1 MVWGRSGVLHT
12 VQQAIENQHLDL
24 ESERSARE
32 NQKIQ
37 AAGRHLESVDMDSQ
51 HLAAHAD
58 FAKDGERTAANL
70 RIESMKNATKAR
82 VPSKAKAPTQKGKG
96 LVNPILDMLKNMDED
111 LVAMLRQTVQKEM
124 GFGSEMFG
132 PEDPVDLFAEY
143 LESCA
148 LGNVDGDEKTELLTD
163 LVVGLSDLK
172 IDSNG
177 GDPEA
182 REKIQAIYDLLD
194 NAIEG
199 HSLHPID
206 MMMTGKIFSDAGLAV
221 PDSLRKAM
229 AEALQAAPPDTQ
241 GVAGNDIVSSL
252 LEIADQAGQN
262 PFDVYEYMNSLLA
275 SFPPEAS
282 VMLMFELIAAKKA
295 VIDQAV
301 AGFVLHPDAVL
312 AQSVAE
318 ALAASATQTPVES
331 SLIERL
337 VRMRPWLPQTRQA
350 HLDATIRA
358 MRLNALSPVKTELP
372 RVIKCYVSVCDG
384 SGTRSLIV
392 TQRAGAHYQLASVMM
407 KPAGVAD
414 AVVLPELS
422 KSAMDDMVRQ
432 MKSSM
437 PVMEADLAGITRML
451 GLAIADNLAS
461 GNLPPFKLVEVV
473 ESLGLG
479 PVHPD
484 HASPMEIITGLLA
497 DLPPEQTNPTAVAS
511 AHAYMLDSEFK
522 YQWFEAGEA
531 LEDLLYP
538 IKGSKQRVAKLMKAY
553 LPERRIFWARLCAIS
568 ALAMRGD
575 EKTRHSPWKQL
586 ALVGRDIASDLPL
599 DQIPLMKQVAE
610 ISVRAFES
618 RL

>member
-1 MVWGRSGVLHT
+1 MKKP
-12 VQQAIENQHLDL
+12 N
-24 ESERSARE
+24 
-32 NQKIQ
+32 K
-37 AAGRHLESVDMDSQ
+37 AAKS
-51 HLAAHAD
+51 
-58 FAKDGERTAANL
+58 
-70 RIESMKNATKAR
+70 
-82 VPSKAKAPTQKGKG
+82 SKAKAPTQKVRGQ
-96 LVNPILDMLKNMDED
+96 VNPILDMLKNMDED
-111 LVAMLRQTVQKEM
+111 VVDMLRQSIEKEM
-124 GFGSEMFG
+124 DFGPELFG

-143 LESCA
+143 LERCTPGS
-148 LGNVDGDEKTELLTD
+148 VDEDEKNELLAD
-163 LVVGLSDLK
+163 LVEVLSELK
-172 IDSNG
+172 VDSNG
-177 GDPEA
+177 GDRGA
-182 REKIQAIYDLLD
+182 REQIQAIYDLLD

-199 HSLHPID
+199 HSMHPID
-206 MMMTGKIFSDAGLAV
+206 MLMTGKIFTDAGWAV
-221 PDSLRKAM
+221 PDSLRRAM

-241 GVAGNDIVSSL
+241 AVGENSIISAL
-252 LEIADQAGQN
+252 LEVADQAGQN
-262 PFDVYEYMNSLLA
+262 PFDVHEHVNSLLA
-275 SFPPEAS
+275 GFPLEAS
-282 VMLMFELIAAKKA
+282 VMLLLELIASTKP

-312 AQSVAE
+312 AQSAAE
-318 ALAASATQTPVES
+318 ALAASAKRTPVES

-358 MRLNALSPVKTELP
+358 VRLNALPPVKLELP
-372 RVIKCYVSVCDG
+372 KVIKCYVSVCDG
-384 SGTRSLIV
+384 SGTRSLFV
-392 TQRAGAHYQLASVMM
+392 TQRVGAHYQLASVMM
-407 KPAGVAD
+407 KLAGVAD
-414 AVVLPELS
+414 AMVLRELS
-422 KSAMDDMVRQ
+422 KSEMDDIVRQ

-437 PVMEADLAGITRML
+437 PVMETDLAGITRML
-451 GLAIADNLAS
+451 GLAIADNFGS
-461 GNLPPFKLVEVV
+461 GNLPPFKLVEVA

-497 DLPPEQTNPTAVAS
+497 DLPPEQTNPTAVAT
-511 AHAYMLDSEFK
+511 AHADILDSEFK

-538 IKGSKQRVAKLMKAY
+538 VKGSEQRVAKLMKAY
-553 LPERRIFWARLCAIS
+553 LPERRLFWARQCAIS

-610 ISVRAFES
+610 ISVRVFER

>member
-1 MVWGRSGVLHT
+1 MTSYHQYPELFKWGESLDLRIFLFWGRSGVLHT
-12 VQQAIENQHLDL
+12 VEQAIENQHLDL

-37 AAGRHLESVDMDSQ
+37 AAGRHLELLDMDSQ

-58 FAKDGERTAANL
+58 FAKDGEKTGANL
-70 RIESMKNATKAR
+70 RIELMKKATKAR
-82 VPSKAKAPTQKGKG
+82 RPSKAKAPAQKGKG

-132 PEDPVDLFAEY
+132 SEDPVDLFTEY

-148 LGNVDGDEKTELLTD
+148 LGNANGDEKTELLTD
-163 LVVGLSDLK
+163 LVVELSDLK

-282 VMLMFELIAAKKA
+282 VMLLFELIAGKKA

-301 AGFVLHPDAVL
+301 AGFVLHPNAVL

-331 SLIERL
+331 LLIERL

-350 HLDATIRA
+350 ILDATIRA

-372 RVIKCYVSVCDG
+372 KVIKCYVSVCDG
-384 SGTRSLIV
+384 SGTRSLFV
-392 TQRAGAHYQLASVMM
+392 TQRVGAHYQLASVMM
-407 KPAGVAD
+407 KLAGVAD

-422 KSAMDDMVRQ
+422 KSAIDDMVRQ

-437 PVMEADLAGITRML
+437 PMMETDLAGITRML
-451 GLAIADNLAS
+451 GLAIADNFAS
-461 GNLPPFKLVEVV
+461 GTLPPFKLVEVV
-473 ESLGLG
+473 EKSRSWPGSSRSRFANGNYNGSLG
-479 PVHPD
+479 
-484 HASPMEIITGLLA
+484 
-497 DLPPEQTNPTAVAS
+497 
-511 AHAYMLDSEFK
+511 
-522 YQWFEAGEA
+522 
-531 LEDLLYP
+531 
-538 IKGSKQRVAKLMKAY
+538 
-553 LPERRIFWARLCAIS
+553 
-568 ALAMRGD
+568 
-575 EKTRHSPWKQL
+575 
-586 ALVGRDIASDLPL
+586 
-599 DQIPLMKQVAE
+599 
-610 ISVRAFES
+610 
-618 RL
+618 

>member
-1 MVWGRSGVLHT
+1 M
-12 VQQAIENQHLDL
+12 ENQHLDL
-24 ESERSARE
+24 ESEQSAQE
-32 NQKIQ
+32 NQRIR
-37 AAGRHLESVDMDSQ
+37 AAGRHLELVDRDSQ

-58 FAKDGERTAANL
+58 FAKYGEKTGANL
-70 RIESMKNATKAR
+70 RIGLMKKAAKAR
-82 VPSKAKAPTQKGKG
+82 MPSKAKAPTQKGKG
-96 LVNPILDMLKNMDED
+96 RVNPILDMLKNMDED

-124 GFGSEMFG
+124 GLGSEMFG
-132 PEDPVDLFAEY
+132 SEDPVDLFAEY

-163 LVVGLSDLK
+163 LVVELSDLRT
-172 IDSNG
+172 DSNG

-206 MMMTGKIFSDAGLAV
+206 MMMTGKIFSDAGWAV
-221 PDSLRKAM
+221 PDGLRKAM

-282 VMLMFELIAAKKA
+282 VMLLFELIAGKKA

-331 SLIERL
+331 LLIERL
-337 VRMRPWLPQTRQA
+337 VRMRTWLPQTRQA
-350 HLDATIRA
+350 ILDATIRA

-372 RVIKCYVSVCDG
+372 KVIKCYVSVCDG
-384 SGTRSLIV
+384 SGTRSLFV
-392 TQRAGAHYQLASVMM
+392 TQRVGAHYQLASVMM
-407 KPAGVAD
+407 KLAGVAD

-437 PVMEADLAGITRML
+437 PMMETDLAGITRML
-451 GLAIADNLAS
+451 GLAIADNFAS
-461 GNLPPFKLVEVV
+461 GTLPPFKLVEVV

-497 DLPPEQTNPTAVAS
+497 DLPAEQTNPTAVAR
-511 AHAYMLDSEFK
+511 AHADILDSEFK

-531 LEDLLYP
+531 LENLLYP
-538 IKGSKQRVAKLMKAY
+538 VKGSKQRVAKLMKAY
-553 LPERRIFWARLCAIS
+553 LPERRLFWARLCAIS
-568 ALAMRGD
+568 ALAMHGD
-575 EKTRHSPWKQL
+575 EKTRYSPWKQL
-586 ALVGRDIASDLPL
+586 ALVGRDIGGSFRPL
-599 DQIPLMKQVAE
+599 RRRDSMLA
-610 ISVRAFES
+610 A
-618 RL
+618 

>member
-1 MVWGRSGVLHT
+1 MVSL
-12 VQQAIENQHLDL
+12 
-24 ESERSARE
+24 
-32 NQKIQ
+32 
-37 AAGRHLESVDMDSQ
+37 

-58 FAKDGERTAANL
+58 LAKDREKTGGNL
-70 RIESMKNATKAR
+70 WIGSMKKATKASK
-82 VPSKAKAPTQKGKG
+82 PSKAKASTQKGKG
-96 LVNPILDMLKNMDED
+96 QANPILDMLKNMDED
-111 LVAMLRQTVQKEM
+111 LVAMLRQTMQKET
-124 GFGSEMFG
+124 GFDSEMFG
-132 PEDPVDLFAEY
+132 QEDPVDLFAEY

-148 LGNVDGDEKTELLTD
+148 LDNERLTD
-163 LVVGLSDLK
+163 LVVELSDLRV
-172 IDSNG
+172 DSNG
-177 GDPEA
+177 GDPKA

-241 GVAGNDIVSSL
+241 GVAGNGIVSSL
-252 LEIADQAGQN
+252 LEVADQAGQN

-282 VMLMFELIAAKKA
+282 VVLLFELIAGKNA

-301 AGFVLHPDAVL
+301 AGFVLHPDAIL

-318 ALAASATQTPVES
+318 GLAASATRTPVES

-350 HLDATIRA
+350 LLDATIRA
-358 MRLNALSPVKTELP
+358 MRLNTLPPVKMELP

-384 SGTRSLIV
+384 SGTRSLFV
-392 TQRAGAHYQLASVMM
+392 TQRVGTHYQLVSVMM
-407 KPAGVAD
+407 KLAGVAD
-414 AVVLPELS
+414 VVVLPELS
-422 KSAMDDMVRQ
+422 KSGIDDMVRQ

-437 PVMEADLAGITRML
+437 PVMETDLAGITRML
-451 GLAIADNLAS
+451 RLAIADNFTS
-461 GNLPPFKLVEVV
+461 GNLPPFNLVEVV

-497 DLPPEQTNPTAVAS
+497 GLPPEQTNPTAVAR
-511 AHAYMLDSEFK
+511 AHADILDSEFK
-522 YQWFEAGEA
+522 YQWFEVGEA

-538 IKGSKQRVAKLMKAY
+538 VKGSKQRVAKLMKAY
-553 LPERRIFWARLCAIS
+553 LPERRFFWARLCAIS

-575 EKTRHSPWKQL
+575 DKMHHSPWKQL

-610 ISVRAFES
+610 ISVRAFG
-618 RL
+618 RRDGV